1 MTDPS
6 LIKDSVTLSEL
17 VGQYVKLRNSYGNKG
32 RWIGLC
38 PFHQE
43 KNPSFCVD
51 DNIGRFRCFSCGEH
65 GDCIE
70 FIQRFNGTDY
80 KEAVKAIKVF
90 AGIEDE
96 WLSPSQ
102 RKAAEAAQRAA
113 VAERKAFRKWK
124 DELVSNLIQYTSLEW
139 EIHRKA
145 RRQLI
150 GTWTEELEQQA
161 ELAASE
167 ATRKEKALDGLELM
181 SDQELMG
188 WYKTRKSWEGVA
200 NPPFVLSGKRLEMVK
215 KAKAAK

>member
-1 MTDPS
+1 M
-6 LIKDSVTLSEL
+6 
-17 VGQYVKLRNSYGNKG
+17 GQYVKLRKSYGNSG

-43 KNPSFCVD
+43 KNPSFCLD
-51 DNIGRFRCFSCGEH
+51 DNLGRFRCFSCGIH

-70 FIQRFNGTDY
+70 FLQQINQSDY
-80 KEAVKAIKVF
+80 KEALKGVKAF

-96 WLSPSQ
+96 WLTPAQ
-102 RKAAEAAQRAA
+102 RKATEQAQKKA

-124 DELVSNLIQYTSLEW
+124 DELVSNLIHYTSLEW

-145 RRQLI
+145 RRQLLT
-150 GTWTEELEQQA
+150 TWTEELEQQA
-161 ELAASE
+161 DFARIE
-167 ATRKEKALDGLELM
+167 AERKEKALDGLELM
-181 SDQELMG
+181 ADHELMG

-215 KAKAAK
+215 KARNAK